1 VTPSDRA
8 AAQSALSEGR
18 AVYGRLDQIRG
29 PEDAAAD
36 IMDLWG
42 VAETAMRAML
52 GGSTLAGQGLVREL
66 RQRGVLNLEQAN
78 AIASF
83 WDARTRVDDV
93 AYKPTLTD
101 VGFARAGYNELSR
114 VANEPPVVT
123 QNASNAS
130 STSSFAPGGAAASP
144 GNASNGASTGA
155 SRGAGVGAAAAA
167 ASAPRTTGFSVDEPT
182 AGTPRAATRS
192 RTLSRPMMIG
202 AGVILVVIIA
212 AAAAFFMR
220 NGNSKFNSEMS
231 NAVDLMTTGRAE
243 AARAAF
249 GAIAHE
255 YPDRA
260 EPHVFLSRL
269 ARSDTPPDMNTAR
282 QELVTAIRL
291 DPAYEPAQREM
302 GIFQLADHNPSLAR
316 NFLIRAAQLN
326 PADSAAQG
334 YLGCALMGLNRAA
347 EAQKFFARAGT
358 GTWSSCVTIQ
368 PNPAA
373 PAGP

>member
-1 VTPSDRA
+1 MTPSDRA
-8 AAQSALSEGR
+8 AAQAALNEGR
-18 AVYGRLDQIRG
+18 VVYGRLDQIRG

-42 VAETAMRAML
+42 SAEIAMRAML
-52 GGSTLAGQGLVREL
+52 GGSTLSGQALVREL

-78 AIASF
+78 TIASF
-83 WDARTRVDDV
+83 WDARNRADDV

-101 VGFARAGYNELSR
+101 VGFARAGYNELTR
-114 VANEPPVVT
+114 VANEPPMAAPGGT
-123 QNASNAS
+123 DAS
-130 STSSFAPGGAAASP
+130 STSTFAPGGAATAAS
-144 GNASNGASTGA
+144 
-155 SRGAGVGAAAAA
+155 GAATA
-167 ASAPRTTGFSVDEPT
+167 ASGAAPAASSAIPRTTGFSVDDPAAVSSRVPT
-182 AGTPRAATRS
+182 PAGKI
-192 RTLSRPMMIG
+192 SRPMMIG
-202 AGVILVVIIA
+202 AAVILVIIIA
-212 AAAAFFMR
+212 AAVAYFMTG
-220 NGNSKFNSEMS
+220 GNSKFNGEMS
-231 NAVDLMTTGRAE
+231 NAIDLMTTGRTE

-255 YPDRA
+255 YPDKA

-269 ARSDTPPDMNTAR
+269 ARSDNPPDMNTAR
-282 QELVTAIRL
+282 QELITAIRL

>member
-1 VTPSDRA
+1 MTPSDRA
-8 AAQSALSEGR
+8 AAQAALNDGR

-52 GGSTLAGQGLVREL
+52 GGSTLAGQALVREL

-78 AIASF
+78 TIASF
-83 WDARTRVDDV
+83 WDARNRADDV

-101 VGFARAGYNELSR
+101 VGFARAGYNELIR
-114 VANEPPVVT
+114 VANESPAATP
-123 QNASNAS
+123 NATGAAPK
-130 STSSFAPGGAAASP
+130 STFAPGGATAGATTGAAGAASTA
-144 GNASNGASTGA
+144 AS
-155 SRGAGVGAAAAA
+155 
-167 ASAPRTTGFSVDEPT
+167 SAPRTTGFSVDEPT
-182 AGTPRAATRS
+182 VEPARFPRRV
-192 RTLSRPMMIG
+192 RKLSRPMMIG
-202 AGVILVVIIA
+202 AGVILVIIIA
-212 AAAAFFMR
+212 AAAAYFTM
-220 NGNSKFNSEMS
+220 GGSSKFDGEMS
-231 NAVDLMTTGRAE
+231 NAIDLMSTGRTE

-269 ARSDTPPDMNTAR
+269 ARNDAPPDMNTAR
-282 QELVTAIRL
+282 QELITAIRL

>member
-1 VTPSDRA
+1 
-8 AAQSALSEGR
+8 
-18 AVYGRLDQIRG
+18 
-29 PEDAAAD
+29 
-36 IMDLWG
+36 MDLWT

-52 GGSTLAGQGLVREL
+52 GGSTLAGQALVREL
-66 RQRGVLNLEQAN
+66 RQRGVLNLENAN
-78 AIASF
+78 TIASF
-83 WDARTRVDDV
+83 WDARNRSDDV

-101 VGFARAGYNELSR
+101 VGFARAGYNELTR
-114 VANEPPVVT
+114 VANEPPT
-123 QNASNAS
+123 TGAPNATAGSSAS
-130 STSSFAPGGAAASP
+130 TFAPGGAA
-144 GNASNGASTGA
+144 TGA
-155 SRGAGVGAAAAA
+155 ATGAAAGAA
-167 ASAPRTTGFSVDEPT
+167 AGAAIGASSGATAGSSTAPRTTGFSVDDPT
-182 AGTPRAATRS
+182 AAQSRIPARARKI
-192 RTLSRPMMIG
+192 SRPVMIG
-202 AGVILVVIIA
+202 AGVILVIIIA
-212 AAAAFFMR
+212 AAAYFTMG
-220 NGNSKFNSEMS
+220 GNSKFQGEMS
-231 NAVDLMTTGRAE
+231 TAIDLMTTGRTE

-347 EAQKFFARAGT
+347 EAQKFF
-358 GTWSSCVTIQ
+358 
-368 PNPAA
+368 
-373 PAGP
+373 